1 MTVRRTG
8 PPVWRKFEKM
18 ARVEEQF
25 SGSPEHAPK
34 TLLAFFDSDMLQL
47 MDIER
52 FPFDH
57 VIPCDRDAR

>member
-1 MTVRRTG
+1 MTVWRTG
-8 PPVWRKFEKM
+8 AASLAQVQKM

-34 TLLAFFDSDMLQL
+34 TLLDFFDSDMLQL

-57 VIPCDRDAR
+57 MIPCGGYAS